1 MKNVTNILRERLF
14 LGWGE
19 ERESFEKI
27 VFMEMETEAFIQAGV
42 EQEQSRGVW
51 QERGTCESNW
61 EETRW
66 ERCMVESHGSPG
78 RRGQAAYTN

>member
-27 VFMEMETEAFIQAGV
+27 VFMEMETEAFIPSWGRTGAI
-42 EQEQSRGVW
+42 
-51 QERGTCESNW
+51 T
-61 EETRW
+61 
-66 ERCMVESHGSPG
+66 GSPAG
-78 RRGQAAYTN
+78 ARHM